1 MLARVTRLQP
11 LKGRINTFSSSAIKR
26 SNAETF
32 ANSATA
38 GYMESM
44 YSAWLKD
51 PKSVHISW
59 QAYFSNLKA
68 GSKLPFQTPPT
79 LIPAIPIDGL
89 PSVQDVDSSS
99 VSSGDILDT
108 MKVQLLVRAFQ
119 VRGHQQ
125 ANLDPLGIN
134 FMGKKDAP
142 ELTYQHY
149 GFTEADLDRKFYLG
163 MSIPFLNWRV

>member
-1 MLARVTRLQP
+1 MLARLSKFRP
-11 LKGRINTFSSSAIKR
+11 LHGRINFSSTGKKN
-26 SNAETF
+26 NAETF
-32 ANSATA
+32 ANSASA
-38 GYMESM
+38 GYMETM
-44 YSAWLKD
+44 YNAWLKD
-51 PKSVHISW
+51 PQSVHISW
-59 QAYFSNLKA
+59 QAYFSNLKS

-79 LIPAIPIDGL
+79 LIPPIPIEGL
-89 PSVQDVDSSS
+89 PSVQVDSSS

-108 MKVQLLVRAFQ
+108 MKVQLMVRAFQ

-163 MSIPFLNWRV
+163 ILLIFFHSQKLTF